1 MRELRTP
8 DGLLVRAAEQA
19 DTPAMSRVIQAAF
32 PEWPPVE
39 IDVSPLEFL
48 EWKTNPPIVEPGQHT
63 VVEYDGEIVALK
75 THWVARAQLYGSELT
90 TDTGADFAVLPE
102 FQGRGVSRLL
112 NTYEEQA
119 DRPRGQLFFGSGTR
133 APAIEH
139 MRQEAVVRP
148 LRVWVRRLNWRAQ
161 VSTRLRSGDV
171 APLIREA
178 TGAVAN
184 TVRRLSATAAAG
196 RVARLRSFDQR
207 TDALWDAARSC
218 FDLATIRD
226 ATYLNWRY
234 ADRRAGRRLLLGQ
247 LDRDHAQAYA
257 VFQPAGSTLQLSDL
271 LVHPDHPRAGV
282 EVLRAGVAVGRQR
295 GAAAVNA
302 WVPPG
307 HRDEAVY
314 EAAGFVPAESPI
326 SVQHKPPRGVSVPD
340 VMAKVARS
348 DLREHLTMG
357 DFDWT

>member
-8 DGLLVRAAEQA
+8 DGFLVRAAERA

-32 PEWPPVE
+32 PEWPPIE
-39 IDVSPLEFL
+39 IEVSPLEFL
-48 EWKTNPPIVEPGQHT
+48 EWKTSPPGVQPGQHT
-63 VVEYDGEIVALK
+63 VVEHGGEIVALK
-75 THWVARAQLYGSELT
+75 THWVARAQLYGSELA

-102 FQGRGVSRLL
+102 FQGRGVSRVL

-148 LRVWVRRLNWRAQ
+148 LRIWVRPLNWRAQ
-161 VSTRLRSGDV
+161 LSTRFRNGGV
-171 APLIREA
+171 EELIGA
-178 TGAVAN
+178 T
-184 TVRRLSATAAAG
+184 SAAARRMRRRSPTEALG
-196 RVARLRSFDQR
+196 RAVRLRRFDRR
-207 TDALWDAARSC
+207 TDTLWEAVRTE

-234 ADRRAGRRLLLGQ
+234 ADPRAGKRLLLGQ
-247 LDRDHAQAYA
+247 FDGDRAQAYA
-257 VFQPAGSTLQLSDL
+257 VFQSAGPALQLSDL
-271 LVHPDHPRAGV
+271 LVHPDYPDAGA
-282 EVLRAGVAVGRQR
+282 EVLRAGVALGRQR
-295 GAAAVNA
+295 GHVVINA

-314 EAAGFVPAESPI
+314 QAAGFVLTAGTI

-340 VMAKVARS
+340 VMAKVAQP